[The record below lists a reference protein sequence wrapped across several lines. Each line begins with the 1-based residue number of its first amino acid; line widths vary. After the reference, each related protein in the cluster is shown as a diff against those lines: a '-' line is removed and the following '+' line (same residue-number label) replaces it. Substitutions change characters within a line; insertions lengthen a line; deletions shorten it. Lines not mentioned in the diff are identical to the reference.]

1 MFGLITRRR
10 YEEELA
16 AAKAETGRQRE
27 RAQAAVNRA
36 TTAEFNRGQMLR
48 QLADAD
54 TANQRLT
61 DRNRVLKERL
71 IQRAESVPKDAA
83 RLQRRVDRLRRIV
96 SRLLEESR
104 RDRRRADHL
113 QQRLDDAVGLTP
125 RQIVDSS
132 IWQPGYQKPT
142 PKGAAS

>member
-54 TANQRLT
+54 AANQRLQG
-61 DRNRVLKERL
+61 RNRVLDERL
-71 IQRAESVPKDAA
+71 AQRAESAPKDAA

-96 SRLLEESR
+96 SRLLEER
-104 RDRRRADHL
+104 RQEQHRADRL
-113 QQRLDDAVGLTP
+113 QRRLDDAVGLTP

>member
-54 TANQRLT
+54 AANQRLQG
-61 DRNRVLKERL
+61 RNRALGQRLDQHTESAPADVAHLK
-71 IQRAESVPKDAA
+71 S
-83 RLQRRVDRLRRIV
+83 RVDRLRRIV
-96 SRLLEESR
+96 SRLLEER
-104 RDRRRADHL
+104 RQEQHRADRL
-113 QQRLDDAVGLTP
+113 QRRLDDAVGLTP

>member
-1 MFGLITRRR
+1 MWFVTRRR

-16 AAKAETGRQRE
+16 AAQAETQRQRE
-27 RAQAAVNRA
+27 RAQAAARRA
-36 TTAEFNRGQMLR
+36 ITAEFNRGQMLR

-132 IWQPGYQKPT
+132 VWQPGYQKPT
-142 PKGAAS
+142 PKEATS

>member
-54 TANQRLT
+54 AANQRLQG
-61 DRNRVLKERL
+61 RNRVLDERL
-71 IQRAESVPKDAA
+71 AQRAESAPKDAA
-83 RLQRRVDRLRRIV
+83 RLLRRVDRLRRIV
-96 SRLLEESR
+96 SRRLEER
-104 RDRRRADHL
+104 RQEQHRADRL
-113 QQRLDDAVGLTP
+113 QRRLDDAVGLTP
-125 RQIVDSS
+125 RQILDSS